1 MLKKYIGNKA
11 FYKSAFAIA
20 IPIIVQNGI
29 TNFVSLLD
37 NIMVGQL
44 GTAQMSGV
52 SVVNQFIFIF
62 TLTLVGATSG
72 AGIFTA
78 QFFGSQDH
86 KNIRYT
92 FRFKFIACAI
102 VGVVGIVILL
112 LGGAPLIN
120 TFLQGEGSPEQVQL
134 ILQHGLDYASVIVWG
149 MLPLAIYF
157 AYSTHLREC
166 GQTTVPMVSGI
177 VAVFVNLIF
186 NYILIFGHFGAPAL
200 GVKGAAI
207 ATVIS
212 RYTEMLITV
221 IWTHVNSKKH
231 PFIKGAF
238 RSPHVPLRL
247 LGRISLKGAPL
258 MVNEFMWAFGM
269 TFLNRCYSTR
279 SLDVVSAT
287 NISITVTNLT
297 NVVTLALGVTIGII
311 MGQMMG
317 SGKPE
322 EEVRDANRK
331 LVTLSVFMG
340 VVFAIVL
347 AIIAYP
353 FPKLYNAEPQ
363 IQLLATQLML
373 IMAIMKPFDTYM
385 YAGYYTM
392 RSGGKAWITFAY
404 DSGYVWL
411 VTAPVVYC
419 LCRFTNITIL
429 PLYAISLGTNL
440 AKCVAGYFLLRKGN
454 WIQNLTK

>member
-1 MLKKYIGNKA
+1 MLKRYIGNKA
-11 FYKSAFAIA
+11 FYKSVFAIA
-20 IPIIVQNGI
+20 LPIIIQNGI

-44 GTAQMSGV
+44 GTPQMSGV

-78 QFFGSQDH
+78 QFFGSGDH

-92 FRFKFIACAI
+92 FRFKLICCAI
-102 VGVVGIVILL
+102 VGIVGILL
-112 LGGAPLIN
+112 LLFAGTPLIN
-120 TFLQGEGSPEQVQL
+120 TFLQGEGTADQIQQT
-134 ILQHGLDYASVIVWG
+134 LQYGLDYASVIVWG

-186 NYILIFGHFGAPAL
+186 NYMLIFGHFGVPAM
-200 GVKGAAI
+200 GVKGAAL
-207 ATVIS
+207 ATVLA
-212 RYTEMLITV
+212 RYAEMLITV
-221 IWTHVNSKKH
+221 IWTHAHSKQH
-231 PFIKGAF
+231 PFIKGAY
-238 RSPHVPLRL
+238 RSVHVPIKL
-247 LGRISLKGAPL
+247 LGRMSLKGAPL
-258 MVNEFMWAFGM
+258 LVNEFMWSFGI
-269 TFLNRCYSTR
+269 TFLNQCYSTR

-287 NISITVTNLT
+287 NISITITNLT

-317 SGKPE
+317 SGKSE
-322 EEVRDANRK
+322 KEIRDANRK
-331 LVTLSVFMG
+331 LIALSVFMG
-340 VVFAIVL
+340 AVFAIVL

-353 FPKLYNAEPQ
+353 FPKLYNAEPH
-363 IQLLATQLML
+363 IQLLATHLML
-373 IMAIMKPFDTYM
+373 IMAFMKPFDTYM
-385 YAGYYTM
+385 YAGYYTL
-392 RSGGKAWITFAY
+392 RSGGKSWITFAY
-404 DSGYVWL
+404 DSGYLWVI
-411 VTAPVVYC
+411 TAPLVFC
-419 LCRFTNITIL
+419 LSRFTSIDIL

-440 AKCVAGYFLLRKGN
+440 LKCFAGAYLLRKGN
-454 WIQNLTK
+454 WVQNLTK

>member
-1 MLKKYIGNKA
+1 MRNRFIGNKA

-86 KNIRYT
+86 KSIRYT
-92 FRFKFIACAI
+92 FRFKLICCLIA
-102 VGVVGIVILL
+102 GILGMVILL
-112 LGGAPLIN
+112 LGGTPLIN
-120 TFLQGEGSPEQVQL
+120 TFLQGEGAADQIQL
-134 ILQHGLDYASVIVWG
+134 TLEYGLDYASVIVWG
-149 MLPLAIYF
+149 MLPLAVYF

-166 GQTTVPMVSGI
+166 GQTTVPMVSGT

-186 NYILIFGHFGAPAL
+186 NYILIFGHFGAPAM

-212 RYTEMLITV
+212 RYVEMLITV
-221 IWTHVNSKKH
+221 IWTHCNSKKH
-231 PFIKGAF
+231 PFIQGAY
-238 RSPHVPLRL
+238 RSIYIPLQL

-258 MVNEFMWAFGM
+258 LVNEFLWAFGM
-269 TFLNRCYSTR
+269 TFLNQCYSTR

-287 NISITVTNLT
+287 NISITITNLT

-317 SGKPE
+317 SGKSE
-322 EEVRDANRK
+322 EEIRDTNRK
-331 LVTLSVFMG
+331 LIALSVFMG

-347 AIIAYP
+347 AGIAYP
-353 FPKLYNAEPQ
+353 FPKLYNAEPR

-373 IMAIMKPFDTYM
+373 IMAVMKPFDTYM

-392 RSGGKAWITFAY
+392 RSGGKSWITFAY
-404 DSGYVWL
+404 DSGYLWV
-411 VTAPVVYC
+411 VTAPIVYC
-419 LCRFTNITIL
+419 LCQFTNIGIL
-429 PLYAISLGTNL
+429 PLYAISLGSNL
-440 AKCVAGYFLLRKGN
+440 LKCFAGFYLLRKGD